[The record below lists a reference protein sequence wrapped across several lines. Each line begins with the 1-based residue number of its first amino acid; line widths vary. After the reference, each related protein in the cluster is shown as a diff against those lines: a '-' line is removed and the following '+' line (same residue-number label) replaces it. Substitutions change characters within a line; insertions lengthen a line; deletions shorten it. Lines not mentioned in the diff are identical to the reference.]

1 MLDKL
6 HAVANRY
13 EELCAKSEQPDF
25 YNDPKQAAKLLRE
38 KNDLEQLVETFHSYN
53 AALREMEEALELM
66 EFEGAVELRE
76 RLRERLGGSAAAGE
90 ERVPTAKSDTLE
102 GKMAKAQRPAGQS

>member
-6 HAVANRY
+6 QAVANRY

-38 KNDLEQLVETFHSYN
+38 KNDLEPIVETFHSYN
-53 AALREMEEALELM
+53 AALRDMEEALELIQ
-66 EFEGAVELRE
+66 ENNLVRVHRNKYGAIWR
-76 RLRERLGGSAAAGE
+76 
-90 ERVPTAKSDTLE
+90 
-102 GKMAKAQRPAGQS
+102 